1 MMDLKTVFQ
10 SGVLRSN
17 RSMMGYVAVSGILV
31 LATLFGTSKAVLSYQ
46 QAQHVNQQPV
56 EMPKTNSDRKE
67 KVNFLDDQTSRPGK
81 PDEVESVTSDILYAV
96 QGHNLKLDD
105 YKIMARTQSKDK
117 KATYQDFTMSVSGT
131 YQDTVSFLQMFRAR
145 NALVQI
151 ISLKLAPQ
159 NGAIK
164 TTMQYRVYVVE

>member
-10 SGVLRSN
+10 SGILRSN
-17 RSMMGYVAVSGILV
+17 RSMMGYVAVTGVLV

-46 QAQHVNQQPV
+46 QAQNVKQQTV
-56 EMPKTNSDRKE
+56 EMQKTISDWKE
-67 KVNFLDDQTSRPGK
+67 KVNFLEDQTYRPVN
-81 PDEVESVTSDILYAV
+81 PDQVESVTSDILYAV

-105 YKIMARTQSKDK
+105 YKVIARTQSKDK
-117 KATYQDFTMSVSGT
+117 KATYRDFTMSISGT

-145 NALVQI
+145 NALVHI